1 MTAGCWIFEIRH
13 AILLTFKKGLM
24 RKYLLLLVI
33 LPASLFGFTQTTS
46 ETRTATYLNNLN
58 QFQQVFGD
66 QNYPRARAQDVAAN
80 DNIYTCSAKLTAV
93 KDSASSSSSRSS
105 SVLAL
110 QGFGFN
116 IPLDA
121 TIENIVVKVRR
132 FKKGTPSVGDLILS
146 VMQRFQSGGPGAPS
160 RYGAMWTYADDEEL
174 EYPGR
179 IYPATETEY
188 LFSQSGNGNNGGFNH
203 NEVYQWTPAMV
214 NAITF
219 GVRISNYKPI
229 GKGSVQ
235 VCYDLVTV
243 TVEYSQPATKA
254 GRSSAAAEVKA
265 LKEPIIYPNPFTT
278 KTNIQFTASESGN
291 AVVELYNIAG
301 TKIRT
306 LFSRNVVQGEVYNTS
321 FEDALLPGGV
331 YVYTISNGKQKH
343 TGRIIKLE
351 N

>member
-1 MTAGCWIFEIRH
+1 
-13 AILLTFKKGLM
+13 M
-24 RKYLLLLVI
+24 RKYLFLLVI
-33 LPASLFGFTQTTS
+33 LLANCLFGVAQTTS

-58 QFQQVFGD
+58 QFQQVFGN
-66 QNYPRARAQDVAAN
+66 QNYPRARAQDVAAD
-80 DNIYTCSAKLTAV
+80 DNIFTCSAKLTAV
-93 KDSASSSSSRSS
+93 KDSASSFRSS
-105 SVLAL
+105 SVSSLAL
-110 QGFGFN
+110 QGFGFE
-116 IPLDA
+116 IPDDA
-121 TIENIVVKVRR
+121 TILNIIAKVRR
-132 FKKGTPSVGDLILS
+132 FKKGTPSVGDHILS
-146 VMQRFQSGGPGAPS
+146 LMQRYQSGGPDAPS
-160 RYGAMWTYADDEEL
+160 RYGVMWSYLDDEEL
-174 EYPGR
+174 DYPGR
-179 IYPATETEY
+179 VYPAIETEY
-188 LFSQSGNGNNGGFNH
+188 LFSQSGGGNNGGVNH
-203 NEVYQWTPAMV
+203 NQAYQWTPAMV

-219 GVRISNYKPI
+219 GVRIDNYKPI

-254 GRSSAAAEVKA
+254 GRSSVAAEVKA

-291 AVVELYNIAG
+291 AVVELYNIGG

-343 TGRIIKLE
+343 TGKVIKVE
-351 N
+351 

>member
-1 MTAGCWIFEIRH
+1 
-13 AILLTFKKGLM
+13 M

-33 LPASLFGFTQTTS
+33 LSANLFGFAQTTS
-46 ETRTATYLNNLN
+46 ETRTASYLNNPN
-58 QFQQVFGD
+58 QFQQVFGN
-66 QNYPRARAQDVAAN
+66 QNYPNARPQDVAAN

-105 SVLAL
+105 STLAL

-121 TIENIVVKVRR
+121 TIENIEVKVRR
-132 FKKGTPSVGDLILS
+132 FKKGTPSVGDQILS
-146 VMQRFQSGGPGAPS
+146 VMQRFQSGGPGTPS
-160 RYGAMWTYADDEEL
+160 MYGIMWTYADDEEL
-174 EYPGR
+174 DYPGR

-188 LFSQSGNGNNGGFNH
+188 LFSQSGSGNNGGFNH
-203 NEVYQWTPAMV
+203 NQVYQWTPAMV

-235 VCYDLVTV
+235 VCYDMVTV
-243 TVEYSQPATKA
+243 TVEYSQHATKA
-254 GRSSAAAEVKA
+254 GRSSVAAEVKPF
-265 LKEPIIYPNPFTT
+265 KEPIIYPNPFTT
-278 KTNIQFTASESGN
+278 KANIQFTASESGR

-306 LFSRNVVQGEVYNTS
+306 LFSANVVQGEVYNAS
-321 FEDALLPGGV
+321 FGDALLPGGV

-343 TGRIIKLE
+343 TGRMIKLE